1 MKKCKATPAIPTSLS
16 EKQFNEFILPHI
28 PHGMRGPE
36 KKLPAYRT
44 FQYICRVLH
53 TGMQWQELEIK
64 LNEKEEAEIHYTTLW
79 RTFKAWTEHNVFSLF
94 FEYSVKALMLADKL
108 DMSILHGDG
117 TSTAASHGKPK
128 AGVSSPR

>member
-1 MKKCKATPAIPTSLS
+1 MGY
-16 EKQFNEFILPHI
+16 EFILPHI

-79 RTFKAWTEHNVFSLF
+79 RTFNAWTEHNVFSLF

-108 DMSILHGDG
+108 DMSILHGDLLIACFKKII
-117 TSTAASHGKPK
+117 TLIIKLLPTIIIPLIH
-128 AGVSSPR
+128 